1 MAFRTISIKRNHLSH
16 VDALLCKI
24 YKTLII
30 LFNPVFIPVKNLGA
44 HFMCVCVCVVLD
56 NGITNKPCS
65 K

>member
-16 VDALLCKI
+16 FVDALLRKI

-44 HFMCVCVCVVLD
+44 HFMCVCVVLD
-56 NGITNKPCS
+56 KGITNKPCS